1 MTDADENSYR
11 SKLENFGDCLL
22 VVKGDG
28 VIKTHIHTNN
38 PGKVLEI
45 AMELGALRDIKI
57 DNMRLQHQN
66 LHSTEEEISQASTK
80 PSEPEKD
87 FGFVVLTIELTISS
101 VKFSIC

>member
-11 SKLENFGDCLL
+11 SKLENLGDCLL

-45 AMELGALRDIKI
+45 ALELGALKDIKI

-66 LHSTEEEISQASTK
+66 LHSTEEEINQASSK
-80 PSEPEKD
+80 PSEPEKILD
-87 FGFVVLTIELTISS
+87 LWLLAVGKASA
-101 VKFSIC
+101 KFLRC